1 MLRAVMDTNVLD
13 SAFRSRLGYS
23 FDVFVALRRGQ
34 WRAVVSNHLVH
45 EYEEIPKRHAT
56 DLGLSLDEIDALLDA
71 LCARAEEWQLAL
83 GWLPILP
90 DPDDEPLAQLAY
102 DSGARRI
109 MNVIVQLPDSL
120 AAQAREFARREH
132 ISMDAFVASALT
144 AQLDHTPHR
153 PTIAARVDWGKVD
166 AILARVPAVP
176 PTPGDER

>member
-23 FDVFVALRRGQ
+23 FEVFVALRRGQ

-45 EYEEIPKRHAT
+45 EYEEILKRHAA
-56 DLGLSLDEIDALLDA
+56 DLGLSLGEIDTLLDA
-71 LCARAEEWQLAL
+71 ICARAEEWQLAL

-109 MNVIVQLPDSL
+109 ITHNIRHLKPARRIGIAVLSP
-120 AAQAREFARREH
+120 REFA
-132 ISMDAFVASALT
+132 
-144 AQLDHTPHR
+144 
-153 PTIAARVDWGKVD
+153 
-166 AILARVPAVP
+166 AILPAS
-176 PTPGDER
+176 